1 MNNLLKIMPC
11 LFMAFFVSC
20 SLFVAGTTEETNALA
35 QEESS
40 SSKTLSSSSDPS
52 GNSATS
58 QSSSSY
64 VPVSSFNTSDSVDVP
79 KSSGMVTPASS
90 SSYTWSYSSSAT
102 EPSPM
107 LSRYW
112 APYWSNAGDELE
124 MNMHVDVDA
133 EEGISV
139 SYEVSMPL
147 SGTPTDVPTG
157 FGIEIRVDGEG
168 PDVFSEM
175 KTWTGGAC
183 YMLTSDVPIVLKIGM
198 SPEKEKEL
206 EYDVPQATL
215 IGPNEVGNMVIRCL
229 SWTDFEQQ
237 GFGPEIT
244 IEEAFFDYMT
254 SLRFELQPD
263 SDDYKGSFE
272 IYQIRKGGTGI
283 DANADGMNITLDD
296 GTEYLEPS
304 GGN

>member
-1 MNNLLKIMPC
+1 
-11 LFMAFFVSC
+11 
-20 SLFVAGTTEETNALA
+20 
-35 QEESS
+35 
-40 SSKTLSSSSDPS
+40 
-52 GNSATS
+52 
-58 QSSSSY
+58 
-64 VPVSSFNTSDSVDVP
+64 
-79 KSSGMVTPASS
+79 
-90 SSYTWSYSSSAT
+90 
-102 EPSPM
+102 M

-112 APYWSNAGDELE
+112 APYWSGAEGELE
-124 MNMHVDVDA
+124 VDMHVDVDA

-139 SYEVSMPL
+139 SYEVPMQL
-147 SGTPTDVPTG
+147 GGTSTNVPTG

-237 GFGPEIT
+237 GIGPSIT

-283 DANADGMNITLDD
+283 DANMDGMNITLDD
-296 GTEYLEPS
+296 GTENLEPS